1 MNKIVCD
8 ICGKTL
14 SQSNKYLL
22 PLYQNWY
29 AKSGRGNTIAR
40 FVATKVQKCSVDLCN
55 DCEDQIAKAFYNAG
69 ILY

>member
-14 SQSNKYLL
+14 SQPNTYLL
-22 PLYQNWY
+22 PLYQNLQ
-29 AKSGRGNTIAR
+29 AKGGHGNTITQ
-40 FVATKVQKCSVDLCN
+40 FVGTKVQKCSVDLCN
-55 DCEDQIAKAFYNAG
+55 DCEDQIAKIFYNAG